1 MWGWVFLA
9 LTWVF
14 ITQVSDDWKQ
24 MNWSMQCK
32 DVEPEVRVVY
42 KIPEPHMIVETTE
55 KETCYNGECKTHVS
69 RNVQSVNGKTYPL
82 VTDDTPVTSILLDK
96 HK

>member
-1 MWGWVFLA
+1 MWGWIFLA

-24 MNWSMQCK
+24 MSWSMQCK
-32 DVEPEVRVVY
+32 EVEPEVRVVY

-55 KETCYNGECKTHVS
+55 KERCYNGKCEIKIS
-69 RNVQSVNGKTYPL
+69 KKVQSVQGKTYP
-82 VTDDTPVTSILLDK
+82 VATDDTPVTSILLDK